1 MTTIGSSAASLAQL
15 QSLLAL
21 QSMLSSGSATS
32 ATDGTSFSTVLQAL
46 ASQAAG
52 ATTSAAGAT
61 GASGLT
67 GADIVADARKYI
79 GVPYVLGGTTTSG
92 MDCSGLV
99 QTVFHDLGDGDM
111 PRDLS
116 KQMTQGT
123 PVASLADAQPGD
135 LIVFKGGGHIAI
147 YAGDGKVIHAPY
159 PGRTVSEQT
168 LWTDDSG
175 IETIRRIAPSAGT
188 TGTSAVDPSAAS
200 SASAAFLLG
209 LQLGG
214 SGLGGSLTGS
224 LGSSGSL
231 ASLLGS
237 GTSTTTDPTV
247 LARLLTMQSAL
258 AVSAN
263 PGSDA

>member
-1 MTTIGSSAASLAQL
+1 MTAIGSSASSIAQL

-21 QSMLSSGSATS
+21 QTALSSSAGSGGSVGSAGS
-32 ATDGTSFSTVLQAL
+32 
-46 ASQAAG
+46 
-52 ATTSAAGAT
+52 AT
-61 GASGLT
+61 GASFSSVLQTLASELATPSAPGAVAPGMT
-67 GADIVADARKYI
+67 GAAIVADARRYL

-99 QTVFHDLGDGDM
+99 QTVFHDLGDQGM

-123 PVASLADAQPGD
+123 EVPSLADAQPGD
-135 LIVFKGGGHIAI
+135 LIVFRGGGHIGI

-159 PGRTVSEQT
+159 PGRTVSEQK

-175 IETIRRIAPSAGT
+175 IETIRRIAPSDAA
-188 TGTSAVDPSAAS
+188 TGPSPLDPATAS

-209 LQLGG
+209 LSLGG
-214 SGLGGSLTGS
+214 SGV
-224 LGSSGSL
+224 
-231 ASLLGS
+231 LGS
-237 GTSTTTDPTV
+237 GVLGTGASTTTDPTV

>member
-1 MTTIGSSAASLAQL
+1 MTTIGSGAASLAQL

-21 QSMLSSGSATS
+21 QSMLSSSSTAATG
-32 ATDGTSFSTVLQAL
+32 GTGFSTVLQAL
-46 ASQAAG
+46 ASQATGAG
-52 ATTSAAGAT
+52 TATTTDA

-67 GADIVADARKYI
+67 GAGIVADARKYL

-135 LIVFKGGGHIAI
+135 LIVFKGGGHIGI

-188 TGTSAVDPSAAS
+188 AGTSSVDPSAAS

-214 SGLGGSLTGS
+214 SGLGGSLGTS
-224 LGSSGSL
+224 LG
-231 ASLLGS
+231 A
-237 GTSTTTDPTV
+237 STTTDPTV

>member
-1 MTTIGSSAASLAQL
+1 MTTIGSSASSLAQL

-32 ATDGTSFSTVLQAL
+32 ATGGTGFATVLQAL
-46 ASQAAG
+46 ASQATGAG
-52 ATTSAAGAT
+52 TATTTDT
-61 GASGLT
+61 GTSGLT
-67 GADIVADARKYI
+67 GAGIVADARKYL

-135 LIVFKGGGHIAI
+135 LIVFKGGGHIGI

-175 IETIRRIAPSAGT
+175 IETIRRIAPSTGT
-188 TGTSAVDPSAAS
+188 TGTSSVDPAAAS

-214 SGLGGSLTGS
+214 SGLGGSL
-224 LGSSGSL
+224 GSSGSL
-231 ASLLGS
+231 SSLLGS

-263 PGSDA
+263 SGSDA

>member
-1 MTTIGSSAASLAQL
+1 MTTIGSNASSIAQL

-21 QSMLSSGSATS
+21 QTALSSGSAGS
-32 ATDGTSFSTVLQAL
+32 AGS
-46 ASQAAG
+46 
-52 ATTSAAGAT
+52 AT
-61 GASGLT
+61 GASFSSVLQTLASQLASPSSSDAVAPGMT
-67 GADIVADARKYI
+67 GAAIVADARRYL

-99 QTVFHDLGDGDM
+99 QTVFHDLGDQGM

-123 PVASLADAQPGD
+123 EVPSLAEAQPGD
-135 LIVFKGGGHIAI
+135 LIVFKGGGHIGI

-159 PGRTVSEQT
+159 PGRTVSEQK

-175 IETIRRIAPSAGT
+175 IETIRRIAPSDLAG
-188 TGTSAVDPSAAS
+188 GSAPGNPSAIDPSTAS
-200 SASAAFLLG
+200 STSAAFLLG
-209 LQLGG
+209 LSLGG
-214 SGLGGSLTGS
+214 SGL
-224 LGSSGSL
+224 LGSG
-231 ASLLGS
+231 ALGS

>member
-1 MTTIGSSAASLAQL
+1 MTTIGSSASPLAQL

-32 ATDGTSFSTVLQAL
+32 ATGGASFSSVLQTL
-46 ASQAAG
+46 ASSSSSAASAG
-52 ATTSAAGAT
+52 ASGAA
-61 GASGLT
+61 GLT
-67 GADIVADARKYI
+67 GAGIVADARKYL

-116 KQMTQGT
+116 KQATQGT

-135 LIVFKGGGHIAI
+135 LIVFTGGGHIGI

-175 IETIRRIAPSAGT
+175 IETIRRIAPSAGAS
-188 TGTSAVDPSAAS
+188 GTASVDPAAAS

-214 SGLGGSLTGS
+214 SLGGSGLGS
-224 LGSSGSL
+224 LGSTSSL
-231 ASLLGS
+231 TGLLGT
-237 GTSTTTDPTV
+237 GASTTTDPTV